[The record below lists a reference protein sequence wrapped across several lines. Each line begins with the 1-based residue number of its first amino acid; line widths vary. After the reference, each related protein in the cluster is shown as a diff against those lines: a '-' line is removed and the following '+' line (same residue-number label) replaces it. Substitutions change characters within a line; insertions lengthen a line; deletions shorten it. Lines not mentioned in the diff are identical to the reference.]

1 MIDRLWTEL
10 QAILV
15 EGGWVFVSLIGL
27 AFLIAYSILAIWSA
41 MGWSEAV
48 VLSGRQWNRLLRGQI
63 DNPRLR
69 KKLESY
75 VGGAGDSGFEE
86 IEQSLFAKPRRRIP
100 FAFVL
105 VGAAP
110 LVGLLG
116 TVSGMMS
123 TFHGLAATS
132 QNTPIETI
140 SRGISE
146 ALITTQTG
154 LIIGIPG
161 FIICTVLK
169 VRLDRRVFAFERL
182 VASLRQSMT
191 GETDRNEEK
200 ETNSVM
206 ERETVPC

>member
-1 MIDRLWTEL
+1 MIDRFWTEL
-10 QAILV
+10 QAILI
-15 EGGWVFVSLIGL
+15 EGGWVFVALIGL
-27 AFLIAYSILAIWSA
+27 AFLIAYSILAIWNA

-48 VLSGRQWNRLLRGQI
+48 VLSGKQWKRLLRGQI

-69 KKLESY
+69 EKLRSY
-75 VGGAGDSGFEE
+75 VAGAGDSGFEE

-123 TFHGLAATS
+123 TFHGLASAS
-132 QNTPIETI
+132 QSTPIETI

-169 VRLDRRVFAFERL
+169 ARLDRRVFAFERL
-182 VASLRQSMT
+182 VASLRQTMIE
-191 GETDRNEEK
+191 ETDRNREE
-200 ETNSVM
+200 EVNSVM
-206 ERETVPC
+206 EKETIPC